1 MIRVN
6 IYIIPPTIIRAG
18 GYDRERPHFRF
29 LLRMI
34 FLKTLRSEIISLL
47 SILVVDWLHA
57 LLVGSICFK
66 VRAVSDL
73 VTGLQNPYFRAHHP
87 VEHLQ
92 TISTINI
99 MYLAKVIQ
107 DVVVDFFNI

>member
-1 MIRVN
+1 
-6 IYIIPPTIIRAG
+6 
-18 GYDRERPHFRF
+18 
-29 LLRMI
+29 MI
-34 FLKTLRSEIISLL
+34 FLKTLISEIISLL
-47 SILVVDWLHA
+47 SILVVDWVYA
-57 LLVGSICFK
+57 LVLGVYVI
-66 VRAVSDL
+66 VRAFTDL